1 MRISA
6 RNSIKGTITSI
17 VKGPVNAEVV
27 VDIGNGVL
35 ITSVITA
42 HAVENLNLQEGQE
55 AWAVIKSSEV
65 MIAVD

>member
-6 RNSIKGTITSI
+6 RNSIKGTIKSI
-17 VKGPVNAEVV
+17 TKGPVNAEVV

-42 HAVENLNLQEGQE
+42 HAVENLNLKEGQQ
-55 AWAVIKSSEV
+55 AYAVIKSSEV
-65 MIAVD
+65 MIAVE

>member
-6 RNSIKGTITSI
+6 RNSINGTIKSI
-17 VKGPVNAEVV
+17 IKGPVNAEVV
-27 VDIGNGVL
+27 IDIGNGVL

-42 HAVENLNLQEGQE
+42 HAVENLNLKEGQE